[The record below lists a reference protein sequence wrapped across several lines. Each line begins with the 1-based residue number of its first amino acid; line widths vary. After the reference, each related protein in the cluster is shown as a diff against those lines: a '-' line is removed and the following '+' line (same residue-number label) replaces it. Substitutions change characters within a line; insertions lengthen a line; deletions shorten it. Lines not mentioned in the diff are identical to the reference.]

1 MRAGRIRTFLATAFM
16 RRFLVGCLALVTLLG
31 LTRGTQDAVAN
42 GDTRTLEIIQMHTG
56 ERVSVTFRRNGR
68 YDRRG
73 LEQLN
78 WVMRDWRR
86 DEATEMDPRLYD
98 LLWEVHRSTGSRQ
111 PVHVVSAYRAPQTN
125 EALRRRSRNVA
136 QQSQHTVGRAVD
148 FYLPDVP
155 AERIRTL
162 GLRMQRGGVGYYPRA
177 NTPFVHLDTGSV
189 RHWPRMTRQQLVNVF
204 PDQRTVHIPSDGK
217 PLAGFDQAR
226 REILAAGGTV
236 MGETGTATASRA
248 PQGRSFWARLF
259 GGGEDSDQDMA
270 EAQALT
276 SDSGWVNPSTQSAQT
291 RRAPPIASRQTS
303 PQRPASAPAA
313 RSEPESPAPAARDV
327 PLPPVIA
334 ERPQP
339 STPEPEPREE
349 TRQASGQ
356 ESERESER
364 ESGQEGPDTTLAE
377 AIPLPPPRPQEFS
390 APQETTQVADA
401 GESAREAGP
410 QLVWNAGPPGLAL
423 PDAAEGREVASASG
437 GLDSAAGESESDEN
451 RIAGFVP
458 PLPPP
463 RPGAPGESIGPLV
476 RAFAAEDTPDA
487 TADALAQLGL
497 RESPE
502 TPAPEEQVAA
512 LAPPL
517 PPMREVTGN
526 ESSGTSD
533 RNAIRAPESTAS
545 LSRREGTGTRNPLNT
560 ARDAAESYRSLFNG
574 APSRTRAANGAPGRV
589 AALRARPVEPGTDLP
604 ARVIGSTA
612 DPRIAGGFAPGTTG
626 PMPGSFAGRAAAPV
640 TPLR

>member
-1 MRAGRIRTFLATAFM
+1 VSAGRIKTIFGTACM
-16 RRFLVGCLALVTLLG
+16 RRIMVACLALVTLVG

-136 QQSQHTVGRAVD
+136 QQSQHTVGKAVD

-189 RHWPRMTRQQLVNVF
+189 RHWPRMNRQQLVNLF

-226 REILAAGGTV
+226 REVLAAGGTV

-270 EAQALT
+270 EAQAL
-276 SDSGWVNPSTQSAQT
+276 SDNGWVNPASHAARPQRGA
-291 RRAPPIASRQTS
+291 APLVASRQAS
-303 PQRPASAPAA
+303 PQPRASTPQPRASAPA
-313 RSEPESPAPAARDV
+313 PAPEQV
-327 PLPPVIA
+327 PLPPVVT
-334 ERPQP
+334 ERAPA
-339 STPEPEPREE
+339 PEPEPAPAE
-349 TRQASGQ
+349 TVIAQS
-356 ESERESER
+356 
-364 ESGQEGPDTTLAE
+364 E
-377 AIPLPPPRPQEFS
+377 AIPLPPPRPTSLVASQERPRDS
-390 APQETTQVADA
+390 APVESGPRMVWSPGPSGIAVPGAASGRPVDTATDDAERVEIAQDQDGQSA
-401 GESAREAGP
+401 GEVR
-410 QLVWNAGPPGLAL
+410 L
-423 PDAAEGREVASASG
+423 
-437 GLDSAAGESESDEN
+437 
-451 RIAGFVP
+451 AGFTP

-463 RPGAPGESIGPLV
+463 RPGVPGESIGAIV
-476 RAFAAEDTPDA
+476 SAFASTDNPAGTG
-487 TADALAQLGL
+487 DALAQMGL
-497 RESPE
+497 R
-502 TPAPEEQVAA
+502 APSSQQREEERVAS
-512 LAPPL
+512 LAIPLPPL
-517 PPMREVTGN
+517 PEA
-526 ESSGTSD
+526 E
-533 RNAIRAPESTAS
+533 RA
-545 LSRREGTGTRNPLNT
+545 T
-560 ARDAAESYRSLFNG
+560 ARDSITQAAISEPEATASTTRRNSTGQRPAENLLAAARDPAASYYTLFNTS
-574 APSRTRAANGAPGRV
+574 ASATVPSNGARARI
-589 AALRARPVEPGTDLP
+589 AAVQARPVERSDAAPDAK
-604 ARVIGSTA
+604 ARGFVGGADIGL
-612 DPRIAGGFAPGTTG
+612 AGRFAAVPSAPAPGA
-626 PMPGSFAGRAAAPV
+626 FNGRAVAPL
-640 TPLR
+640 PPRP

>member
-1 MRAGRIRTFLATAFM
+1 M
-16 RRFLVGCLALVTLLG
+16 RRIMVACLAALTLVG

-136 QQSQHTVGRAVD
+136 QQSQHTVGKAVD

-189 RHWPRMTRQQLVNVF
+189 RHWPRMNRQQLVNVF
-204 PDQRTVHIPSDGK
+204 PDQRTVHIPTDGK
-217 PLAGFDQAR
+217 PLAGFDRAR

-248 PQGRSFWARLF
+248 PQGRGFWARLF

-270 EAQALT
+270 EAQAL
-276 SDSGWVNPSTQSAQT
+276 SDNGWVNPASHAARPQRGA
-291 RRAPPIASRQTS
+291 APLVASRQAS
-303 PQRPASAPAA
+303 PQPSPQPSAPQQSAPQPQASTPA
-313 RSEPESPAPAARDV
+313 RAPAPEQV
-327 PLPPVIA
+327 PLPPVVT
-334 ERPQP
+334 ERAPA
-339 STPEPEPREE
+339 PEPEPAPAE
-349 TRQASGQ
+349 TLIAQS
-356 ESERESER
+356 ES
-364 ESGQEGPDTTLAE
+364 
-377 AIPLPPPRPQEFS
+377 IPLPPPRPTSLVASQERPRDA
-390 APQETTQVADA
+390 APV
-401 GESAREAGP
+401 ESGP
-410 QLVWNAGPPGLAL
+410 QLVWRPGPSGIAVPGA
-423 PDAAEGREVASASG
+423 ASG
-437 GLDSAAGESESDEN
+437 RPVETAMTDSAGTVQITQDADGQGTDEV
-451 RIAGFVP
+451 RVAAFDP

-463 RPGAPGESIGPLV
+463 RPGVPGESIGALV
-476 RAFAAEDTPDA
+476 SAFAAPDA
-487 TADALAQLGL
+487 PAETGDALRQLGL
-497 RESPE
+497 R
-502 TPAPEEQVAA
+502 APSDAQREEERIAS
-512 LAPPL
+512 LSTPL
-517 PPMREVTGN
+517 PPLREAQPEAARESITQAAIN
-526 ESSGTSD
+526 EPEATASTTRRSSTSD
-533 RNAIRAPESTAS
+533 GPTENLLAA
-545 LSRREGTGTRNPLNT
+545 
-560 ARDAAESYRSLFNG
+560 ARDPAASYYTLFNTSIS
-574 APSRTRAANGAPGRV
+574 ATVSANGARARI
-589 AALRARPVEPGTDLP
+589 AAVRARPVERTEP
-604 ARVIGSTA
+604 ARDARLVAGGDIGL
-612 DPRIAGGFAPGTTG
+612 AGGFAMTPGG
-626 PMPGSFAGRAAAPV
+626 PQPGAFNGRAVAPL
-640 TPLR
+640 PQRP

>member
-1 MRAGRIRTFLATAFM
+1 MDRIVSAGRIKTFFGTAWLQ
-16 RRFLVGCLALVTLLG
+16 RITVACLAALMLVS

-42 GDTRTLEIIQMHTG
+42 GDTRTLEITQMHTG

-136 QQSQHTVGRAVD
+136 KQSQHTVGKAVD

-189 RHWPRMTRQQLVNVF
+189 RHWPRMNRRQLVNVF
-204 PDQRTVHIPSDGK
+204 PDQRTVHIPTDGK

-226 REILAAGGTV
+226 SEILAAGGTV

-270 EAQALT
+270 EAQAL
-276 SDSGWVNPSTQSAQT
+276 SESGWVNPASQAARPQ
-291 RRAPPIASRQTS
+291 RGAAPLVASRQAS
-303 PQRPASAPAA
+303 PQATAP
-313 RSEPESPAPAARDV
+313 RSEPRAPAPAPEQI
-327 PLPPVIA
+327 PLPPVLT
-334 ERPQP
+334 ERAQP
-339 STPEPEPREE
+339 PEDEPTPAQSLVAR
-349 TRQASGQ
+349 S
-356 ESERESER
+356 ES
-364 ESGQEGPDTTLAE
+364 
-377 AIPLPPPRPQEFS
+377 IPLPPPRPTSLAALQELPRDPDPVDPGPRMVWS
-390 APQETTQVADA
+390 PGPAGIAVPGAAAGRPVETVMNDAAGPGPVAQETDDQ
-401 GESAREAGP
+401 G
-410 QLVWNAGPPGLAL
+410 Q
-423 PDAAEGREVASASG
+423 
-437 GLDSAAGESESDEN
+437 DED
-451 RIAGFVP
+451 RIAGISP

-463 RPGAPGESIGPLV
+463 RPGVPGESIGTLV
-476 RAFAAEDTPDA
+476 SAFATADTAVDTADANGDALTRMGLRAPTAAQREEERIASLAAPRSVLRDAQPQTGRENGAQTVIDEPDA
-487 TADALAQLGL
+487 TASTTRSIGA
-497 RESPE
+497 
-502 TPAPEEQVAA
+502 
-512 LAPPL
+512 
-517 PPMREVTGN
+517 
-526 ESSGTSD
+526 SD
-533 RNAIRAPESTAS
+533 RHAGNLLAAARDPAASYYTLFKSSVSETAS
-545 LSRREGTGTRNPLNT
+545 PNGARARIAAVRTRPVENAEP
-560 ARDAAESYRSLFNG
+560 ARDAKARSL
-574 APSRTRAANGAPGRV
+574 V
-589 AALRARPVEPGTDLP
+589 TD
-604 ARVIGSTA
+604 RDIGL
-612 DPRIAGGFAPGTTG
+612 AGGFAITPGG
-626 PMPGSFAGRAAAPV
+626 PPPGAFNGRAVAPL
-640 TPLR
+640 PQRP

>member
-1 MRAGRIRTFLATAFM
+1 M
-16 RRFLVGCLALVTLLG
+16 RRIMVVCLALVTLVG

-125 EALRRRSRNVA
+125 DALRRRSRNVA

-189 RHWPRMTRQQLVNVF
+189 RHWPRMNRQQLVNVF
-204 PDQRTVHIPSDGK
+204 PDQRTVHIPTDGK

-270 EAQALT
+270 EAQAL
-276 SDSGWVNPSTQSAQT
+276 SDNGWVNPASHAARPQRGA
-291 RRAPPIASRQTS
+291 APLVASRQAS
-303 PQRPASAPAA
+303 PQPQARAPQPRASAPA
-313 RSEPESPAPAARDV
+313 PAPEQV
-327 PLPPVIA
+327 PLPPVVT
-334 ERPQP
+334 ERAQP
-339 STPEPEPREE
+339 PEPEPAPAE
-349 TRQASGQ
+349 TLIAQT
-356 ESERESER
+356 E
-364 ESGQEGPDTTLAE
+364 L
-377 AIPLPPPRPQEFS
+377 IPLPPPRPASLMVAQERPS
-390 APQETTQVADA
+390 DAAPV
-401 GESAREAGP
+401 ESGP
-410 QLVWNAGPPGLAL
+410 QLVWSPGPSGIAVPGAASGR
-423 PDAAEGREVASASG
+423 PVETAIADAAGTGQAMPDTDGRG
-437 GLDSAAGESESDEN
+437 TDGD
-451 RIAGFVP
+451 RIAAFDP

-463 RPGAPGESIGPLV
+463 RPGVPGESIGALV
-476 RAFAAEDTPDA
+476 TAFAANDA
-487 TADALAQLGL
+487 PAGTGDALRQLGL
-497 RESPE
+497 R
-502 TPAPEEQVAA
+502 APSDAQREEERIAS
-512 LAPPL
+512 LSTPL
-517 PPMREVTGN
+517 PPLREAQPEAARESITQAPFN
-526 ESSGTSD
+526 E
-533 RNAIRAPESTAS
+533 PEATAS
-545 LSRREGTGTRNPLNT
+545 TTRRSSTSEGPTENLLAT
-560 ARDAAESYRSLFNG
+560 ARDPAASYSTLF
-574 APSRTRAANGAPGRV
+574 RASVSPTVSANGARARI
-589 AALRARPVEPGTDLP
+589 AAVRTRPVERTQPPRSLVAG
-604 ARVIGSTA
+604 A
-612 DPRIAGGFAPGTTG
+612 DNGLA
-626 PMPGSFAGRAAAPV
+626 GSFAATPVGPTPGAFNGQAVAPL
-640 TPLR
+640 PPRP